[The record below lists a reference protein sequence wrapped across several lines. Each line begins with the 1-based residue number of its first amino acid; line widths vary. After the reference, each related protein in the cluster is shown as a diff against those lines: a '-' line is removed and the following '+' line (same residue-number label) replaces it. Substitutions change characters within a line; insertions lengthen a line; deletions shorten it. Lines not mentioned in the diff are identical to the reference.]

1 MPETI
6 TAWEGIRRQ
15 VCPRCRRGPM
25 FRLPVWRG
33 PISMHERC
41 GVCGLRFEREPGY
54 FVGAMYMSYG
64 LTLPPA
70 LIIYLIIRRVSHW
83 PFDVSVF
90 ATFITYLP
98 MVPF

>member
-1 MPETI
+1 
-6 TAWEGIRRQ
+6 
-15 VCPRCRRGPM
+15 
-25 FRLPVWRG
+25 
-33 PISMHERC
+33 MHERC

-98 MVPF
+98 MVPFVMRLSRVLWIYFDRRIDPD